1 MIERETR
8 FADLAILVFFC
19 RSKETFGA
27 CTFSQSSIASG
38 RRGRSKRLPVCHH
51 VNHPIQT
58 SLSRFQS
65 IFSRK
70 SSLERGGEEKRRQD
84 GEVLQA
90 FFTAVERGWCG
101 VWWCVWWCVQP
112 VHNSIFLPF
121 FLLFSYIL
129 YHLPLSVPVS
139 ISVTVSVFII
149 SIGGWRL
156 PYHCFSCL

>member
-1 MIERETR
+1 MLSTIMIERETR

-27 CTFSQSSIASG
+27 CTFSQSSIPSG
-38 RRGRSKRLPVCHH
+38 RRGRSKRLSVCHH

-70 SSLERGGEEKRRQD
+70 SSLKRGGEEKRRQD

-90 FFTAVERGWCG
+90 FFTAVERGWWG
-101 VWWCVWWCVQP
+101 YDDVYDDVYNLYIIVY
-112 VHNSIFLPF
+112 F
-121 FLLFSYIL
+121 FHFSSCFPIYFTI
-129 YHLPLSVPVS
+129 YH
-139 ISVTVSVFII
+139 
-149 SIGGWRL
+149 
-156 PYHCFSCL
+156 YQCQCQYQ